1 MHTLSSACRILL
13 PIHEDFGKFENPK
26 FYNLC
31 GYLHGG
37 VSELAWIALLCW
49 NSSDDYISMLSDQR
63 IDQIEFLMGDRTDLS
78 DYELEKMQQA
88 SMDPRY
94 LLGLELFFE
103 AQTDTYKYLM
113 GQSFLTEALSDL
125 YRLDS
130 GKANSLLVEYAPK
143 LVVPTRPQPGR
154 RPCLF

>member
-1 MHTLSSACRILL
+1 M
-13 PIHEDFGKFENPK
+13 
-26 FYNLC
+26 
-31 GYLHGG
+31 
-37 VSELAWIALLCW
+37 LCW

-63 IDQIEFLMGDRTDLS
+63 IDQIEFLMGDSTDLS